1 MQVVGK
7 VPGVLKLTK
16 KEADKEKV
24 LYGEEGKPTDVVA
37 TMEFEPPTHVRWA
50 RYDASGKTRFIA
62 SFYCTPA
69 GPWSACH
76 TRILI
81 LTGLWNCSC
90 IILLGSLCTS

>member
-1 MQVVGK
+1 MQVLGR

-16 KEADKEKV
+16 KDADKEKV

-50 RYDASGKTRFIA
+50 RYDASGKTKFIA

-69 GPWSACH
+69 GPGFALSCPLLFLH
-76 TRILI
+76 ED
-81 LTGLWNCSC
+81 CSC
-90 IILLGSLCTS
+90 MEPP

>member
-1 MQVVGK
+1 M
-7 VPGVLKLTK
+7 LKLTK

-50 RYDASGKTRFIA
+50 RYDASGKTKFIA

-69 GPWSACH
+69 GPWSALPYPQYNSIWTMEVTH
-76 TRILI
+76 V
-81 LTGLWNCSC
+81 S
-90 IILLGSLCTS
+90 ILLGSLCTS